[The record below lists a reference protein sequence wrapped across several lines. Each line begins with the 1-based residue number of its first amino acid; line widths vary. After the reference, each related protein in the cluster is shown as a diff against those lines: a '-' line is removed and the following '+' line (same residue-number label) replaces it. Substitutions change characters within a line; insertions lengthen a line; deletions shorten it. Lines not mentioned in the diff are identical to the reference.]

1 MSAVPEPAPGA
12 SPADWEPPPG
22 MRRAMEAY
30 WRDLPA
36 LLKSR
41 HRGKWVAYH
50 GDERIG
56 FARTQ
61 VELYRECD
69 RRGLDHSEYW
79 IDLVAPAEQ
88 APWEIQD
95 DEQPEV

>member
-1 MSAVPEPAPGA
+1 MSAVPDPVPDDSVEN
-12 SPADWEPPPG
+12 WQPPPG
-22 MRRAMEAY
+22 MRRSMEAY

-41 HRGKWVAYH
+41 YRGWWVAYH

-56 FARTQ
+56 FARRQ
-61 VELYRECD
+61 DEIYRECD

-79 IDLVAPAEQ
+79 VDLVKPRSQ
-88 APWEIQD
+88 PPWEIQD
-95 DEQPEV
+95 DD

>member
-1 MSAVPEPAPGA
+1 
-12 SPADWEPPPG
+12 
-22 MRRAMEAY
+22 MEAY

-41 HRGKWVAYH
+41 HRGKWVGYH
-50 GDERIG
+50 GDVRI
-56 FARTQ
+56 AITRTQ
-61 VELYRECD
+61 LELYREFD

-79 IDLVAPAEQ
+79 IGYIAPAEE

-95 DEQPEV
+95 GDP